1 MKVKAD
7 LHHRFIEKTA
17 ASRQWFERA
26 QKVIPGGVTANIKY
40 FDPYPLVMASGS
52 GARLIDTDGNRYI
65 DYNLCY
71 GALMLGHGH
80 PVIQKAV
87 NEQWDQMG
95 TTVTGTP
102 HYLEVEMA
110 EKLVSLYPGMDQVRF
125 TNSGLEATMFALR
138 LATAWRGR
146 NTIAKCSGH
155 YHGGYDQVLVSVQQG
170 EVDENGFPAVTA
182 DSKGL
187 SAYWR
192 ENTVVLPFND
202 WERTEALLIRN
213 HERLGAVILEPVQ
226 SGFLPPERDYLLR
239 LREFT
244 TLYGIPLIFDEVK
257 TGFRLGLSGA
267 QGRYGVIPDLTA
279 LGKVLG
285 GGFPVGAVGGRQEI
299 MEICSPT
306 EKGDILTLGRS
317 GHGEDVL
324 FHSGTYNG
332 HPSVMAAGMATIRV
346 LEEPGV
352 YERVEQEAF
361 FLRQGMEEIL
371 DRHGVPGYTMGDGT
385 IFNLVMPT
393 DKGYRS
399 TNLLQGDKTLRQRLD
414 FALLEEGIYLKPMSR
429 FSLSTAH
436 THEVVKETLTLFEE
450 GVKKI
455 K

>member
-1 MKVKAD
+1 MKVETG
-7 LHHRFIEKTA
+7 LHHRFMEKTA
-17 ASRQWFERA
+17 GSRQWFERA

-40 FDPYPLVMASGS
+40 FDPYPLFMASGS
-52 GARLIDTDGNRYI
+52 GARLVDADGNRYI

-80 PVIQKAV
+80 PEVQKAV
-87 NEQWDQMG
+87 NEQWEQMG

-102 HYLEVEMA
+102 HDIEVVMA

-138 LATAWRGR
+138 LATAWTGKG
-146 NTIAKCSGH
+146 TIAKCSGH
-155 YHGGYDQVLVSVQQG
+155 YHGGYDQVLVSVRQG

-213 HERLGAVILEPVQ
+213 YERLGAVILEPVQ
-226 SGFLPPERDYLLR
+226 GGFLPPEREYLLR

-244 TLYGIPLIFDEVK
+244 SLYGIPLIFDEVK

-285 GGFPVGAVGGRQEI
+285 GGFPVGAVGGRRE
-299 MEICSPT
+299 MMGICSPA
-306 EKGDILTLGRS
+306 EKGDILTGGGS

-332 HPSVMAAGMATIRV
+332 HPSVMAAGMATMRV

-352 YERVEQEAF
+352 YEQVEKAAF
-361 FLRQGMEEIL
+361 YLREGMEEIL
-371 DRHGVPGYTMGDGT
+371 NRHGVPGYTVGDGT
-385 IFNLVMPT
+385 IFNLMMTT
-393 DKGYRS
+393 DQGHGS
-399 TNLLQGDKTLRQRLD
+399 PSHLQEDKTLRQMLD
-414 FALLEEGIYLKPMSR
+414 FALLEEGIYLKPMNR

-436 THEVVKETLTLFEE
+436 TREVVEETLALFEE